1 MSNKAEAISYYHCTA
16 IEDYLVSFTI
26 SQNAK
31 LLNRNGQDWDVLCDS
46 FTICELRQMR
56 EYLYDH
62 HFSVAYDFNE
72 CDEIS
77 CLVYDYIVSWISDL
91 LHYGYES
98 EAMSVINTAL
108 VSVSVR
114 YVWYDHLLLRET
126 GEADIV
132 EKAIKEKDFKTF
144 DTIRKKYG
152 DEFFPATASIMDSSE
167 IIGEVDIT
175 TPQGF
180 NMIDYSEFECG

>member
-26 SQNAK
+26 SQNAN

-62 HFSVAYDFNE
+62 HFSVTYDFNE

-77 CLVYDYIVSWISDL
+77 CLVYDYIVCKSHSNDPRRISGNRCLYFL
-91 LHYGYES
+91 LQH
-98 EAMSVINTAL
+98 
-108 VSVSVR
+108 R
-114 YVWYDHLLLRET
+114 LREPHSLT
-126 GEADIV
+126 H
-132 EKAIKEKDFKTF
+132 
-144 DTIRKKYG
+144 
-152 DEFFPATASIMDSSE
+152 FPQSPKVFHT
-167 IIGEVDIT
+167 
-175 TPQGF
+175 
-180 NMIDYSEFECG
+180 